1 MAASN
6 RPPLA
11 RLRLPGT
18 LEVMLGALVQVVL
31 LAATTTAEGQV
42 DFQKPVAPRAPEG
55 CRDGLKAGGV
65 RFTPWPLR
73 PSRLSNDVV
82 CEAPEGV
89 AITRG
94 GAGLRFQ
101 PLARVNCAFAQR
113 LARFEAIMQEEA
125 RSVLKSPVTSI
136 VHLGTYNCRRMAAYP
151 DWVSEHSFANAIDIA
166 TFVLKNGRRVEVE
179 RDWVRA
185 EKPAATPA
193 AQFLRRL
200 ARRLYD
206 EKVFSVVLTPS
217 FDSHH
222 KNHFHL
228 DGAAYSVDG
237 TVPAPR

>member
-1 MAASN
+1 
-6 RPPLA
+6 
-11 RLRLPGT
+11 
-18 LEVMLGALVQVVL
+18 MLSAYLVQVTL
-31 LAATTTAEGQV
+31 LAATTTVEGQV
-42 DFQKPVAPRAPEG
+42 DFQKPVAPPAPDG
-55 CRDGLKAGGV
+55 CRDGLKAEGV

-73 PSRLSNDVV
+73 PSRISNDVV

-89 AITRG
+89 AIKRG
-94 GAGLRFQ
+94 GAGLHFQ
-101 PLARVNCAFAQR
+101 PHARVNCAFAQR
-113 LARFEAIMQEEA
+113 LTRFESIMQEEA
-125 RSVLKSPVTSI
+125 RSVLRSPVASI
-136 VHLGTYNCRRMAAYP
+136 VQLGTYNCRRMAAYP
-151 DWVSEHSFANAIDIA
+151 DWVSEHSFANPIDIA
-166 TFVLKNGRRVEVE
+166 TFILKNGRRVEVE

-217 FDSHH
+217 FDAHH

-237 TVPAPR
+237 T